1 MGREKQGAAGRKE
14 EMKVGSYISDKERLL
29 SFRELMLHPFYVEA
43 NFDYEAL
50 VGAFEAMVRTD

>member
-1 MGREKQGAAGRKE
+1 
-14 EMKVGSYISDKERLL
+14 MKVGSYISDKERLL